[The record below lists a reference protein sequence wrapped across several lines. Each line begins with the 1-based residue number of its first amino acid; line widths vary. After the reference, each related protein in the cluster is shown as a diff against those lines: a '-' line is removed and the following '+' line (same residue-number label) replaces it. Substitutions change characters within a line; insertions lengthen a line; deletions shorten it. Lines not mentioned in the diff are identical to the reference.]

1 MEKQEGISKGY
12 LEEVKCIA
20 GRTLQLE
27 REPDTEE

>member
-1 MEKQEGISKGY
+1 MEEQEGISEGS
-12 LEEVKCIA
+12 LEEVKSVG